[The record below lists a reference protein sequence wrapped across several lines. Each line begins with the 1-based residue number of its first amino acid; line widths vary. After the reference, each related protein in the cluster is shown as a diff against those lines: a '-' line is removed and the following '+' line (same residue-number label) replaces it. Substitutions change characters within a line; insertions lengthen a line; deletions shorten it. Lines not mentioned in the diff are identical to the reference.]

1 MLRFSG
7 HKAAFLSFVVALS
20 ACSSAGSQSTPNG
33 SRFPELNHPIPIQT
47 PSPTPNP
54 GLIGGLIGGITSTVT
69 SLTCGLP
76 LLGSVTCTAVER
88 VVPALGVGAT
98 PAQIPGYHPADI
110 QAAYNLPVAAGAG
123 QTIAVVVPYD
133 DPSAEADLAV
143 YRSTFGLPA
152 CTSANGCF
160 KKSVPLLN
168 QSQVAWGKELSID
181 LDMAS
186 AACPNCKLLVVESG
200 SDSTTAL
207 AAAVSTAIRLGATV
221 VSNSY
226 ATPEDS
232 SEILEDSLWKHP
244 GVPIV
249 AGSGDSGYGVMWP
262 AASQYVTAVG
272 GTTLTRDGSAR
283 GFSETIWNGTGSGCS
298 KYMSKPSW
306 QNDNGCANRA
316 VADVAAIADPNP
328 GVAVFDTYGAG
339 GWLVFGGTSVAT
351 PIVAGA
357 YALAGNGGT
366 INDASHIY
374 ANTGALND
382 VTSGSNGSCGSYL
395 CNGAAGYDGPS
406 GLGSPK
412 GTVAF

>member
-1 MLRFSG
+1 MVR
-7 HKAAFLSFVVALS
+7 
-20 ACSSAGSQSTPNG
+20 PM
-33 SRFPELNHPIPIQT
+33 PIQT
-47 PSPTPNP
+47 PSPTPAP
-54 GLIGGLIGGITSTVT
+54 GLLGGLLGGLVSDVT

-110 QAAYNLPVAAGAG
+110 QAAYSLPVAAGTG
-123 QTIAVVVPYD
+123 QTIAIVVPYD
-133 DPSAEADLAV
+133 DPNAESDLAV
-143 YRSTFGLPA
+143 YRSTFGLSA
-152 CTSANGCF
+152 CTTANGCF

-168 QSQVAWGKELSID
+168 QSQVAWGKEMSID

-232 SEILEDSLWKHP
+232 SAILEDALWNHP

-249 AGSGDSGYGVMWP
+249 AGAGDSGYGVMWP
-262 AASQYVTAVG
+262 ASSQYVTAVG

-283 GFSETIWNGTGSGCS
+283 GFSESIWSGTGSGCS
-298 KYMSKPSW
+298 QYMSKPSW
-306 QNDNGCANRA
+306 QNDSGCANRS

-351 PIVAGA
+351 PIVAGG
-357 YALAGNGGT
+357 YALAGNGGS

-412 GTVAF
+412 GTAAF

>member
-1 MLRFSG
+1 M
-7 HKAAFLSFVVALS
+7 
-20 ACSSAGSQSTPNG
+20 
-33 SRFPELNHPIPIQT
+33 PIET
-47 PSPTPNP
+47 PSPAPAP
-54 GLIGGLIGGITSTVT
+54 GFLGGLLGGLLADVT

-88 VVPALGVGAT
+88 IVPALGAGAT

-110 QAAYNLPVAAGAG
+110 AAAYSLPITAGTG
-123 QTIAVVVPYD
+123 QTIAIVVPYD
-133 DPSAEADLAV
+133 DPSAESDLAV

-152 CTSANGCF
+152 CTTANGCF

-168 QSQVAWGKELSID
+168 QSQVAWGKEMSID

-186 AACPNCKLLVVESG
+186 AACPKCKLLVVESG
-200 SDSTTAL
+200 SDSTTGL

-226 ATPEDS
+226 ASPEGS
-232 SEILEDSLWKHP
+232 SAVSEEALWKHP

-249 AGSGDSGYGVMWP
+249 AGAGDSGYGVMWP
-262 AASQYVTAVG
+262 ASSQYVTAVG

-283 GFSETIWNGTGSGCS
+283 GFHETIWNNTSSGCS
-298 KYMSKPSW
+298 KYMAKPSW
-306 QNDNGCANRA
+306 QKDDGCANRA

-357 YALAGNGGT
+357 YALAGNGGS
-366 INDASHIY
+366 INDASHVY

-412 GTVAF
+412 GTAAF